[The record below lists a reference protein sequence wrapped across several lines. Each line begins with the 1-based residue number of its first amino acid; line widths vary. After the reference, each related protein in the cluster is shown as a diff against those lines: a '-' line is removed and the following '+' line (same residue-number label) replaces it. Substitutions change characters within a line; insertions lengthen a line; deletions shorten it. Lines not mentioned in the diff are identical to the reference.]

1 MSVGPW
7 QIIIIILAII
17 ILFGG
22 KKLPELFRGLGQG
35 LKEFKKATHE
45 IKDEMKS
52 AAEEVEEVEKEI
64 KD

>member
-7 QIIIIILAII
+7 QVIIIILAII

-35 LKEFKKATHE
+35 LKEFKKATRE
-45 IKDEMKS
+45 IKDEVKS
-52 AAEEVEEVEKEI
+52 AAEEVEGVEKGI

>member
-7 QIIIIILAII
+7 QVIIIILAII

-35 LKEFKKATHE
+35 LKEFKKATRE
-45 IKDEMKS
+45 INDEVKS

>member
-7 QIIIIILAII
+7 QVIIIILAII

-35 LKEFKKATHE
+35 LKEFKKATRE
-45 IKDEMKS
+45 IKDEVTS